1 MAVKSIWAQG
11 AANGTLAASMA
22 KRRQAFTP
30 WEPNASPPAGTYDPG
45 LDAQSG
51 AIDRG
56 QLYSTQDLETA
67 GSRAEQDYG
76 VQQHQLTT
84 GRDQSLADL
93 LTGHTRAGED
103 YSTSSTRLGENHAT
117 NLESIGRNY
126 QRLGVSQA
134 GAANQRGVAT
144 EGSTLAAAFR
154 ARQENQGIDTAAE
167 QRTFD
172 RGTQDLNTAHT
183 REGEDYTT
191 QSGRVSSYYDD
202 PQYGQ
207 LALAGQGYQRGV
219 DDRATQA
226 GRVGTEAQQ
235 GKLDIN
241 DVRNSQAQQAGYV
254 APGKPSNQ
262 FTDANG
268 AYNLVV
274 RGTRRYK
281 VRPDGSEEYAGVHH

>member
-30 WEPNASPPAGTYDPG
+30 WAPNASPPAGTYDPG

-144 EGSTLAAAFR
+144 EGSHVGGGVPGAAGEPGDR
-154 ARQENQGIDTAAE
+154 HGGGAA
-167 QRTFD
+167 
-172 RGTQDLNTAHT
+172 
-183 REGEDYTT
+183 
-191 QSGRVSSYYDD
+191 
-202 PQYGQ
+202 
-207 LALAGQGYQRGV
+207 
-219 DDRATQA
+219 
-226 GRVGTEAQQ
+226 
-235 GKLDIN
+235 
-241 DVRNSQAQQAGYV
+241 
-254 APGKPSNQ
+254 
-262 FTDANG
+262 
-268 AYNLVV
+268 VV
-274 RGTRRYK
+274 RPRH
-281 VRPDGSEEYAGVHH
+281 AGLEHGAHA